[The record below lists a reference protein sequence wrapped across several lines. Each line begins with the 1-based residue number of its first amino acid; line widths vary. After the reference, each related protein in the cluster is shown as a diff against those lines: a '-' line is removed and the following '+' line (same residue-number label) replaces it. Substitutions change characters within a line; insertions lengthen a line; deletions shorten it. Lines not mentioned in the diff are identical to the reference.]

1 MNEIINRIQAVRNTL
16 EGFEIISKKDTM
28 MKLIGCQ
35 QVLDEVIA
43 ALKSPPAEMTE
54 VQDGN
59 DHAE

>member
-1 MNEIINRIQAVRNTL
+1 MEELIIKLQAVRNTL
-16 EGFEIISKKDTM
+16 EGFDIISRRETM

-35 QVLDEVIA
+35 QVLDEVIG
-43 ALKSPPAEMTE
+43 EMRNGPVKAE

>member
-1 MNEIINRIQAVRNTL
+1 MDELIRKLQAVRNTL
-16 EGFEIISKKDTM
+16 EGFDIVSRRDTM

-35 QVLDEVIA
+35 QVLDEVIG
-43 ALKSPPAEMTE
+43 ALTERPAE